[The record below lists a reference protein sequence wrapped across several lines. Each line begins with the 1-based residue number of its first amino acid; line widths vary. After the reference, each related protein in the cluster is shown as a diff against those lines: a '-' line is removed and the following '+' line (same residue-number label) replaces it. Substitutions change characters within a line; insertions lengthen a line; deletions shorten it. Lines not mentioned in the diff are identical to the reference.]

1 MSALSPKNV
10 KGKCSNI
17 LPNANFINTVSNSQY
32 LNLRQWVRQQINP
45 IAKSPE
51 GKKQQRKQ
59 AKEIADNGY
68 LVFMWDKYFA
78 TSSNSFCS
86 ATLGALREL
95 WFKCLNLAMWIALPG
110 IFVWEEFLT
119 SQRASTADSQD
130 ISPRLV
136 AFQGGTSDTE
146 WGLNPAAGSGS
157 AAAHGTQ
164 GHRDD
169 HSCSSPVSSKP
180 FHTHQN
186 PAISAEWHWGLWQF
200 WLLFLCQGQD

>member
-45 IAKSPE
+45 IARSPE
-51 GKKQQRKQ
+51 GKKHQRKQ

-78 TSSNSFCS
+78 TSSHSFCS
-86 ATLGALREL
+86 VTLGALSEL
-95 WFKCLNLAMWIALPG
+95 RFKCLNIAMWITLPG

-119 SQRASTADSQD
+119 STPQEHPQLTHRT
-130 ISPRLV
+130 PH
-136 AFQGGTSDTE
+136 QG
-146 WGLNPAAGSGS
+146 
-157 AAAHGTQ
+157 
-164 GHRDD
+164 
-169 HSCSSPVSSKP
+169 
-180 FHTHQN
+180 
-186 PAISAEWHWGLWQF
+186 WGLWLSRVGQVT
-200 WLLFLCQGQD
+200 LCGE